1 MEPKEPK
8 GYLSIVLH
16 AHLPFVRHPE
26 YDEFLEEDWFFEAM
40 TETYIPLVHM
50 FERLHDDGVP
60 FQLTLSLSPT
70 LLSMMNDSLLTGRY
84 LRYLDR
90 LIDLANREVERTQ
103 WLPEFHRLALMYHWR
118 LTYARNTFVERY
130 GRNLIHAFRRFAEL
144 GHLEL
149 MTCGAT
155 HGFFPLM
162 SINEKAVRAQIEMAV
177 RTHEYFFG
185 DKPAGIWLPECGFD
199 ESVVK
204 LLKHAGLKFF
214 FVDTHGVL
222 HASPRPRYGVYAP
235 IICPDSKVAC
245 FGRDLESSKQV
256 WSAEEGYP
264 GDYFYQDF
272 YRDVGFD
279 LDYEY
284 IRPYIHHLGIRKY
297 TGIKYYR
304 ITGKTDHKE
313 PYDPAAAR
321 EKAAEHAGNFMFNRE
336 KQVEHL
342 YGLLGKQPIIV
353 SPYDAELFGH
363 WWYEGPEF
371 LEFLCRK
378 IAFDQNT
385 IELITPSRYL
395 EKFPE
400 HQVAMPSMSTW
411 GYKGYNEVWLNGTND
426 WIYPHLH
433 YAADRMVELARVHRD
448 EKDPLLRRALNQ
460 AARELLLAQG
470 SDWAFIMN
478 TGTMV
483 DYAVRRTKSHVSRF
497 NRLYEQI
504 KKRSVDPGLVG
515 DLEWK
520 DNIFP
525 FIDYRVYA

>member
-264 GDYFYQDF
+264 GDLCCQIRYILSSDNSLSIKYHAKCTEPTPVNLANHSYFNLSEQGNILQHSLKLYADKYLPADDELLPTGEILSVKGTSFDFSSKRVLKHAIKETENGFDNTFVINNGSGRLKLAAVLKSPDTGIVMEVLTTKPGIHLYTGNFLDNTVIGKNGKALSKFGGLCLEDQHFPDSPNIEHFPSTILLPGEVYMHETVYKF
-272 YRDVGFD
+272 YR
-279 LDYEY
+279 E
-284 IRPYIHHLGIRKY
+284 
-297 TGIKYYR
+297 
-304 ITGKTDHKE
+304 
-313 PYDPAAAR
+313 
-321 EKAAEHAGNFMFNRE
+321 N
-336 KQVEHL
+336 
-342 YGLLGKQPIIV
+342 
-353 SPYDAELFGH
+353 
-363 WWYEGPEF
+363 
-371 LEFLCRK
+371 
-378 IAFDQNT
+378 
-385 IELITPSRYL
+385 
-395 EKFPE
+395 
-400 HQVAMPSMSTW
+400 
-411 GYKGYNEVWLNGTND
+411 
-426 WIYPHLH
+426 
-433 YAADRMVELARVHRD
+433 
-448 EKDPLLRRALNQ
+448 
-460 AARELLLAQG
+460 
-470 SDWAFIMN
+470 
-478 TGTMV
+478 
-483 DYAVRRTKSHVSRF
+483 
-497 NRLYEQI
+497 
-504 KKRSVDPGLVG
+504 
-515 DLEWK
+515 
-520 DNIFP
+520 
-525 FIDYRVYA
+525 